1 MMVQPY
7 NLPCQQRGTTL
18 IVGLMILVSVT
29 LLAIMGI
36 QSGIVQLQLSN
47 VEQVNV
53 ESFERA
59 QSVVDAVIED
69 SSNFIVGS
77 DTGDT
82 NCTADHPDGCDEE
95 SVTLT
100 GTVFESHVAAK
111 VERLKPDRAPMPRGT
126 ETSIDKFDAVLFG
139 ITGSYDNASSG
150 QGRAEVAQGVLMLI
164 PKGAQ

>member
-1 MMVQPY
+1 MNFQPLS
-7 NLPCQQRGTTL
+7 LPTYQRGTTL

-29 LLAIMGI
+29 LLAVMGI

-47 VEQVNV
+47 VEEINV
-53 ESFERA
+53 DSFERA

-69 SSNFIVGS
+69 TSNFIVSS

-95 SVTLT
+95 NVTLN
-100 GTVFESHVAAK
+100 GTFFANNVAAK
-111 VERLKPDRAPMPRGT
+111 VERLHPDRAPMPRGT

-139 ITGSYDNASSG
+139 ITGTYDNADSG
-150 QGRAEVAQGVLMLI
+150 QGKAEVAQGVLLLI